1 MCLSIP
7 QLNANFTMKKE
18 TWKNKQLAKQ
28 QQQQQKENLIISQPV
43 LNETIYGAVLP
54 LPLL

>member
-1 MCLSIP
+1 
-7 QLNANFTMKKE
+7 MKKE

-28 QQQQQKENLIISQPV
+28 QQQKENLIIGQPV

-54 LPLL
+54 PASALKIPVNASL